1 MEFAPLE
8 RRPESANP
16 QLSQGLA
23 PQGSSETP
31 MLPENRIDY
40 SQIPPAFQRSFSLG
54 ELPTSPPERMQ
65 GQPNGA
71 APAPAPTLLAQSI
84 ALPAAAGAGA
94 GAAGVGTAGAGAGA
108 GVLGVIGAGAALI
121 WGGPLAQ
128 PTGDATLSGDHA
140 QRMRRQQV
148 LQSTH
153 DHGGGKNAQ
162 HGKAKAQPSK
172 EQQVEALEK
181 HLEELKRTQ
190 GSKKEKNKTKDKI
203 ENIKKEIA
211 KDAKGT
217 AHNNNAKGS
226 NGQAKR

>member
-23 PQGSSETP
+23 PQSSSETP

-65 GQPNGA
+65 GQPDGV
-71 APAPAPTLLAQSI
+71 APATAPTLLAQSI

-94 GAAGVGTAGAGAGA
+94 GATGGVGTAGAGA

-148 LQSTH
+148 LQSTQ

-162 HGKAKAQPSK
+162 HGKANAQPSK
-172 EQQVEALEK
+172 TKQLENAEAKLK
-181 HLEELKRTQ
+181 ELKETQ
-190 GSKKEKNKTKDKI
+190 GSKKEKIKAERTI
-203 ENIKKEIA
+203 ENLKKEIA
-211 KDAKGT
+211 KDKKGEF
-217 AHNNNAKGS
+217 HSGNAKGS
-226 NGQAKR
+226 NGQTKR

>member
-23 PQGSSETP
+23 PQDSSETP

-84 ALPAAAGAGA
+84 ALPAAGAGA
-94 GAAGVGTAGAGAGA
+94 GAAGVGTAGAGAG
-108 GVLGVIGAGAALI
+108 VLGIIGAGAALI

-128 PTGDATLSGDHA
+128 PAGDATLSGDHA
-140 QRMRRQQV
+140 RRMRGQV
-148 LQSTH
+148 LPSTQ

-162 HGKAKAQPSK
+162 HGKSEDRPSD
-172 EQQVEALEK
+172 
-181 HLEELKRTQ
+181 LKRLGELDEQ
-190 GSKKEKNKTKDKI
+190 IQNASGNEKKKLKVKRANLRE
-203 ENIKKEIA
+203 EM
-211 KDAKGT
+211 
-217 AHNNNAKGS
+217 
-226 NGQAKR
+226 AKRRKGENHSQKHKK